1 MTDKWKKFSTDQEA
15 QDASDIPDSSDG
27 AASLDVS
34 EAPESL
40 KINFPE
46 RDELEQKLAE
56 LQDKNLR
63 LVAQLKN
70 TQERAERDVSNAHKY
85 GSEKLIS
92 DLLPIIDS
100 LTRGL
105 DTVKIEETD
114 EPLAKGMKLTLD
126 LLENTLKKY
135 GVTVISPAP
144 GERFNPEQHEAMAM
158 QPAGPGME
166 PNSVIQ
172 TVQAGYSL
180 NGRVLRAA
188 MVIVGS

>member
-1 MTDKWKKFSTDQEA
+1 MTDKWKKFSNDQEA
-15 QDASDIPDSSDG
+15 QEASDVRETPETP
-27 AASLDVS
+27 

-70 TQERAERDVSNAHKY
+70 TQERAERDVANAHKY

-92 DLLPIIDS
+92 DLLPVIDS
-100 LTRGL
+100 LSRGL
-105 DTVKIEETD
+105 STVNAD
-114 EPLAKGMKLTLD
+114 EPLAQGMKLTLD

-158 QPAGPGME
+158 QPAGAGME

-172 TVQAGYSL
+172 TIQAGYSL